1 MTPYLAAVLS
11 LVMSEIATYLRFISA
26 AAPFLVVD
34 GNVDEPA
41 RARTRANGFGAL
53 RLHLHLPVIPDGLR
67 IRAGATGTIDEHQI
81 LILRPVVSVGS
92 ADSWM
97 VIDGE
102 LSTEQILAEWA
113 KVEGK
118 GDAFDV
124 ITAIRSA

>member
-1 MTPYLAAVLS
+1 
-11 LVMSEIATYLRFISA
+11 
-26 AAPFLVVD
+26 
-34 GNVDEPA
+34 
-41 RARTRANGFGAL
+41 
-53 RLHLHLPVIPDGLR
+53 
-67 IRAGATGTIDEHQI
+67 
-81 LILRPVVSVGS
+81 
-92 ADSWM
+92 M